1 MPAVTPTTEASEDLF
16 ILGIQLPAHPKR
28 QREEKK
34 KKRRETRNSPQ
45 TTWWFSLGKMMPKT
59 PRNAPGIEAEP
70 GK

>member
-34 KKRRETRNSPQ
+34 KKRREELEILPKLQ
-45 TTWWFSLGKMMPKT
+45 TTWWFS
-59 PRNAPGIEAEP
+59 R
-70 GK
+70 

>member
-1 MPAVTPTTEASEDLF
+1 M
-16 ILGIQLPAHPKR
+16 GIQLPAHPKR

-34 KKRRETRNSPQ
+34 KKRREELEISKFSPNYVVVQ
-45 TTWWFSLGKMMPKT
+45 LGKMMPKT